1 MMVAINVT
9 DPVAPSYMG
18 HRMLPRQGYTYSYG
32 RGIMVTATLGNGIV
46 RVFQCGETGGLFVFS
61 DTAPLP
67 TPTPPTPLP
76 PPPAVQPDC
85 SKLSVKQ
92 TCLVGDIVMSEHMVE
107 ACKTEVCGQMT
118 NSWVAGID
126 GAKDA
131 AFSKAGD
138 ACTFTTSSS
147 PGRYVCG
154 PAPPYTL
161 YIEQYDKDAFPDYS
175 YVRDVDM
182 PPQIR
187 STILVAGSYE
197 LTVMQLQDNN
207 RIKPVGRIPGN
218 YNGVLASSQYGTAF
232 GLRSNYLDV
241 IDITNPEAP
250 EKLGSVS
257 WSAYGCSY
265 LAEHRLTTK
274 HYVYVSC
281 PDDGVWGIDVT
292 DGAKPISINGYS
304 VGAVKPATGKTEGL
318 AVDWGR
324 HLLFVATS
332 GGEDSGVHMYN
343 ISSHPGGPVEITNY
357 ETDDSAY
364 EIVIMGTTLY
374 VSADTK
380 LAIYDTTNYV
390 LQQVGVCCGYGPDM
404 HLRGLSTFGGL
415 MYAADDS
422 GSLLVMNVSNP
433 ALPFYIGHRSFSSS
447 TGSVRG
453 KAGMLVGGMTDGQV
467 RVFMAGDAGGLL
479 VYSDVEPGPT
489 PVPET
494 MMPAPPV
501 QPLDCAHIYVES
513 ASTCATGFAL
523 VSEHLIDTCFDT
535 SALCSTLPEGEFLMD
550 TTSSSRYVIKSGTSC
565 RFGWAAEVPTKAI
578 CGSAPP
584 HTTYMESHST
594 GVLPRYAYVRDVT
607 VLGSTNNDI
616 VLATSYGVITLRAD
630 DSVGFEHVSTYDG
643 YYMAVL
649 AADDDSDVVFASQY
663 AALKIISLA
672 PPDKPTL
679 IRSVSIAT
687 GYCYHMEQLSDSNGH
702 YVYLS
707 CLSFGIFAV
716 DVSIKSTAAVLN
728 NNVRVGSTSS
738 GNTQGLRVDKDRNLM
753 FAVSDGNNAAVHML
767 NMTNRVDLK
776 SITSFSLDYAGSEIV
791 IVGTTVIVAAD
802 EMLYTFET
810 SDNTFKQIGWCCQND
825 PGIDLRGIAYSDGL
839 IYASDYYSM
848 LVVINATDPT
858 APYYVGHKSLPSV
871 GGYVARGTFGMAV
884 APLQDGVVRVFLAAE
899 GAGLFVFSDTV
910 PAPTPQP
917 PTPMP
922 PPPLAPL
929 DCSKFSIFDASKA
942 SGGKQCETGDGVAP
956 EFLVDEC
963 LTSICSQMSDGWIA
977 GIDGG
982 YAAVL
987 QKTGTTCTVTTS
999 WAILTRYVCAPLP
1012 PLTTY
1017 TEQYDGEEYW
1027 SQWAYVDGIVPVP
1040 GTKLVAVA
1048 TSYELTLLELQE
1060 NRRFTKYASLDS
1072 LYGMK
1077 KLLIVDGSPDKLL
1090 V

>member
-1 MMVAINVT
+1 MDVAVLGSDGNDIAVATSGGVTILRAEDATGFKTVSHIAGTDYQCVLGSAGNKDVLFALTRTQMMVISLAPPSNPELLKTINVGTQCWQLSQIRRSAKEHVVYVTCGSSGVYGVDVSDVRNPFVIGGRPIVVPIDGDSKGIVIDDDRKIMIVSTIYDDSSIYLYDVSNSSNPVQKDSDKMEGDWEHYAHDVTLHGTTLYVAASDRMVIYETKNMQLQQIGWCCGDGPDLELYGVAYFDGVVYGSDFYEMMVAINVT

-447 TGSVRG
+447 TGS
-453 KAGMLVGGMTDGQV
+453 
-467 RVFMAGDAGGLL
+467 
-479 VYSDVEPGPT
+479 
-489 PVPET
+489 
-494 MMPAPPV
+494 
-501 QPLDCAHIYVES
+501 
-513 ASTCATGFAL
+513 
-523 VSEHLIDTCFDT
+523 
-535 SALCSTLPEGEFLMD
+535 
-550 TTSSSRYVIKSGTSC
+550 GT
-565 RFGWAAEVPTKAI
+565 W
-578 CGSAPP
+578 
-584 HTTYMESHST
+584 
-594 GVLPRYAYVRDVT
+594 
-607 VLGSTNNDI
+607 
-616 VLATSYGVITLRAD
+616 
-630 DSVGFEHVSTYDG
+630 
-643 YYMAVL
+643 
-649 AADDDSDVVFASQY
+649 
-663 AALKIISLA
+663 
-672 PPDKPTL
+672 
-679 IRSVSIAT
+679 
-687 GYCYHMEQLSDSNGH
+687 
-702 YVYLS
+702 
-707 CLSFGIFAV
+707 
-716 DVSIKSTAAVLN
+716 
-728 NNVRVGSTSS
+728 
-738 GNTQGLRVDKDRNLM
+738 
-753 FAVSDGNNAAVHML
+753 
-767 NMTNRVDLK
+767 
-776 SITSFSLDYAGSEIV
+776 
-791 IVGTTVIVAAD
+791 
-802 EMLYTFET
+802 
-810 SDNTFKQIGWCCQND
+810 
-825 PGIDLRGIAYSDGL
+825 
-839 IYASDYYSM
+839 
-848 LVVINATDPT
+848 
-858 APYYVGHKSLPSV
+858 
-871 GGYVARGTFGMAV
+871 
-884 APLQDGVVRVFLAAE
+884 
-899 GAGLFVFSDTV
+899 
-910 PAPTPQP
+910 
-917 PTPMP
+917 
-922 PPPLAPL
+922 
-929 DCSKFSIFDASKA
+929 
-942 SGGKQCETGDGVAP
+942 
-956 EFLVDEC
+956 
-963 LTSICSQMSDGWIA
+963 
-977 GIDGG
+977 
-982 YAAVL
+982 
-987 QKTGTTCTVTTS
+987 
-999 WAILTRYVCAPLP
+999 
-1012 PLTTY
+1012 
-1017 TEQYDGEEYW
+1017 
-1027 SQWAYVDGIVPVP
+1027 
-1040 GTKLVAVA
+1040 
-1048 TSYELTLLELQE
+1048 
-1060 NRRFTKYASLDS
+1060 
-1072 LYGMK
+1072 
-1077 KLLIVDGSPDKLL
+1077 
-1090 V
+1090 